1 MYPTIKF
8 ATKDPENF
16 YRILRK
22 RVNGYFK
29 ENGISKHANTQ
40 MYIKTAAMLAIY
52 FVPYGLM
59 LAQVFP
65 AWVALLLYVVMGFGM
80 AGIGFSI
87 MHDANHGA
95 YSSKKWVNA
104 FWGYTLNLVGGS
116 IFTWKIQHNVLH
128 HSYTNIY
135 EMDEDI
141 EDKPFLRLS
150 PHGKLKKHHRFQ
162 HIYATLLYGLATIS
176 WVLTK
181 DFEQWKDYKE
191 NGMAEKNGFNLRKEM
206 AILIVSRAVYYFYT
220 LALPMMVGVPVGIV
234 IGGFLLM
241 HLVAGIYITVIFQLA
256 HVVEGPEHFSPE
268 PTGDMEN
275 TWAIHQ
281 LKTTA
286 DFAPRNRFITWYVG
300 GLNFQI
306 EHHLF
311 PGICHIHYP
320 KIYKFVKQTAE
331 ECGLPYHQYP
341 KLGQAIASHYRTL
354 KEFGNQEQ
362 EVEKDNEKKEPALV

>member
-1 MYPTIKF
+1 MIPTVKF
-8 ATKDPENF
+8 ASKDPENF
-16 YRILRK
+16 YRTLRK

-29 ENGISKHANTQ
+29 DNGIDKTANTH
-40 MYIKTAAMLAIY
+40 MYVKTVAMLAIY
-52 FVPYGLM
+52 FVPYALM

-65 AWVALLLYVVMGFGM
+65 AWVGILLYCVMGFGM

-87 MHDANHGA
+87 MHDANHGS
-95 YSSKKWVNA
+95 YSSKKWVND

-116 IFTWKIQHNVLH
+116 IFTWRIQHNVLH

-150 PHGKLKKHHRFQ
+150 PHGKLKPHHRFQ
-162 HIYATLLYGLATIS
+162 HIYAVLLYGLATIT

-181 DFEQWKDYKE
+181 DFEQWKDYKN

-206 AILIVSRAVYYFYT
+206 FILIISRAVYYFYV
-220 LALPMMVGVPVGIV
+220 LALPMMLGVPVGIV

-241 HLVAGIYITVIFQLA
+241 HLIAGIYITVIFQLA
-256 HVVEGPEHFSPE
+256 HVVEGPEHFTPVT
-268 PTGDMEN
+268 TGDMEN

-286 DFAPRNRFITWYVG
+286 DFAPKNRFITWYVG

-311 PGICHIHYP
+311 PNICHVHYKHIA
-320 KIYKFVKQTAE
+320 KIVKETAE
-331 ECGLPYHQYP
+331 ECGLPYHLHP
-341 KLGQAIASHYRTL
+341 KLGQAVASHFRTL
-354 KEFGNQEQ
+354 KAFGNPVSEP
-362 EVEKDNEKKEPALV
+362 EKEREAVAA